1 MQRRNVLLA
10 LIRTA
15 CLMTLPITMADSN
28 DDIPTNAANTGVH
41 DSLVSALAH
50 ADLVTT
56 LQGQGP
62 FTVFAPTDQAF
73 ADAGIDLST
82 FDTDEENATLVDI
95 LLYHVYSGAVYSSNV
110 TDGLAV
116 EMVNGDYAQ
125 FTVSEGTVMIEDA
138 IVTSADVMASNG
150 VIHVI
155 DKVLMP
161 PAPYTGIGICYN
173 TATHT
178 IAAGAS
184 MEECG
189 AYMYVENYSMGGQ
202 EFTGCY
208 NTVSHALTDTT
219 QTICESYMWTRPVDI
234 ASTAMLTCLQ
244 NSLVGALSV
253 SQLVTTLQ
261 GDGPFTVFAPTDQA
275 FADAGIDLNTF
286 TTDEQIATLTD
297 ILLYHV
303 YSGAV
308 NAADVTDGLT
318 VAMVNGDETSFTVTD
333 GTVMVGDATVV
344 LADVPASNGVIHVI
358 DKLSL
363 IHI

>member
-1 MQRRNVLLA
+1 MQRRNVLIA
-10 LIRTA
+10 LIMTA
-15 CLMTLPITMADSN
+15 CLMTMPITMADSN

-41 DSLVSALAH
+41 DSLVSALVH

-138 IVTSADVMASNG
+138 TVTSADVMASNG

-219 QTICESYMWTRPVDI
+219 QTI
-234 ASTAMLTCLQ
+234 
-244 NSLVGALSV
+244 
-253 SQLVTTLQ
+253 
-261 GDGPFTVFAPTDQA
+261 
-275 FADAGIDLNTF
+275 
-286 TTDEQIATLTD
+286 
-297 ILLYHV
+297 
-303 YSGAV
+303 
-308 NAADVTDGLT
+308 
-318 VAMVNGDETSFTVTD
+318 
-333 GTVMVGDATVV
+333 
-344 LADVPASNGVIHVI
+344 
-358 DKLSL
+358 
-363 IHI
+363 